1 MQGQQDQ
8 NTALMLRGMESIGRK
23 VDKIDEDIQYV
34 KGELVRNEE
43 WHNVLNKSVQDIHEA
58 VHGNGKQGLSQE
70 IKCLDDTIGEH
81 SEEIQSLK
89 IAVSNI
95 NTTHKE
101 EDTLQKAARL
111 EWLKGWRA
119 VFFTLVT
126 TILTVTATLLINNYL
141 NRPPIP

>member
-1 MQGQQDQ
+1 MQGQNNDQ

-43 WHNVLNKSVQDIHEA
+43 WNNVLNKSVQDIHEA
-58 VHGNGKQGLSQE
+58 VHGNGKAGLSQE
-70 IKCLDDTIGEH
+70 IKCLDDAIGNH
-81 SEEIQSLK
+81 TEEINDLRR
-89 IAVSNI
+89 AVEGI
-95 NTTHKE
+95 NVVHKE

-126 TILTVTATLLINNYL
+126 TILTVTATLIINNYL
-141 NRPPIP
+141 ATP